1 MLFTA
6 PALTVQENQVVEKID
21 QLRSTIAYATS
32 QRVRWVGLLRR
43 TSYARAIRGSNS
55 IEGYN
60 VTEEDA
66 MAAAQGEAP
75 FQAEAQG
82 QTWQAVQGYRNAM
95 TYVLNLAAD
104 PHFQYEESLVRSLH
118 FMLMQYDLTKN
129 PGRWRPGPIYVRN
142 DATGATVYEGPPA
155 EDVPAL
161 MSELALSLSSAVV
174 ESAIPVMVKAAMAHL
189 NLVMI
194 HPFSDGN
201 GRMARCL
208 QTLMILREKI
218 LHPEFCSIE
227 EYLGRN
233 TDAYYKVL
241 EEVGQGQWNPQNSA
255 RPWIRFCLRAH
266 YEQAMRIQR
275 RQKMY
280 GKLLNEIEEEA
291 KRRQLHE
298 RMVMPLAE
306 AALGFRLRNSRYQAL
321 ADVSDNLASRDLKL
335 LVEAQLLVPKGENRG
350 RIYEASDSL
359 KALPKRFK
367 EDGPIPDPFASTGQ
381 GELF

>member
-6 PALTVQENQVVEKID
+6 PVLTAQENQVVEKIN
-21 QLRSTIAYATS
+21 QLRHALSYATS

-43 TSYARAIRGSNS
+43 TTYARAIRGSNS

-75 FQAEAQG
+75 FKAEG
-82 QTWQAVQGYRNAM
+82 ETWAAVQGYQNAM

-104 PHFQYEESLVRSLH
+104 PHFQYEESLLRGLH
-118 FMLMQYDLTKN
+118 FMMLQYDLAKN
-129 PGRWRPGPIYVRN
+129 PGRWRPGPIFVRN
-142 DATGATVYEGPPA
+142 DDSGEVVYEGPPA
-155 EDVPAL
+155 EDVPGL
-161 MSELALSLSSAVV
+161 MSELVTSLATTDDPTS
-174 ESAIPVMVKAAMAHL
+174 PVMVRASMAHL

-208 QTLMILREKI
+208 QTLMIAREKI

-227 EYLGRN
+227 EYLGAN
-233 TDAYYKVL
+233 TADYYKVL
-241 EEVGQGQWNPQNSA
+241 AEVGQGHWPPSTTA
-255 RPWIRFCLRAH
+255 RPWIRFCLTAH
-266 YEQAMRIQR
+266 YRQAMTIQR
-275 RQKMY
+275 RQRMM
-280 GKLLNEIEEEA
+280 GRLLDELEEEV

-298 RMVMPLAE
+298 RMIMPLAE
-306 AALGFRLRNSRYQAL
+306 ASLGYRLRNSRYRVV
-321 ADVSDNLASRDLKL
+321 ADVSENLATRDLKE
-335 LVEAQLLVPKGENRG
+335 LVDAKLLVPRGEKRG
-350 RIYEASDSL
+350 RCYEASDFLKSL
-359 KALPKRFK
+359 PEKFR
-367 EDGPIPDPFASTGQ
+367 ESGPIADPFEGIGQ